1 MTKITK
7 RDLNQM
13 IKEEVRRQTSRRR
26 MFEAKDDIPGITGGR
41 SIEGVNDDLHSKLID
56 WINKNQNKIIQI
68 GQKHNFTIQK
78 FTPND
83 LSMNDF
89 GETVW
94 HLDIESTNT
103 NEVLN
108 VDIYIS
114 TPNDNFS
121 QSLTR
126 ANFEISD
133 DQDNVMEAT
142 LGSFMKVFNNF
153 LEFFE
158 DDEEE
163 IHNELKGDVKLP
175 DGITHLDFVDNHK
188 LTSII
193 IPNSVK
199 EIDHYAFDGCARL
212 KSITIPN
219 SVTKIGDGAFRE
231 CTMLTSI
238 IIPNSVKEIGK
249 GAFEKCYS
257 LTSIIIPRSVTNI
270 GHNAFQNCY
279 NLVSVT
285 LPDSLTNIGHNA
297 FDKCSSLKSIT
308 IPNRVTY
315 IDNWAF
321 YKCSSL
327 KFIAIPNSVKEI
339 GNGTFASC
347 PGLKSI
353 TIPNSVKVI
362 GNDAFALCDNLTDIQ
377 IPERFKDNDTLD
389 DMGFNDEQIDIILNK
404 TLKESFDYMRRKHL
418 IR

>member
-1 MTKITK
+1 MAIITK
-7 RDLNQM
+7 QELNQM
-13 IKEEVRRQTSRRR
+13 IKEEVRKQSSRRR

-78 FTPND
+78 FTPDD

-94 HLDIESTNT
+94 HLDIKSIDT

-142 LGSFMKVFNNF
+142 LGSFMKVFNHF

-163 IHNELKGDVKLP
+163 LHSELKGDVKLP
-175 DGITHLDFVDNHK
+175 DGITRLDFSDNRK

-199 EIDHYAFDGCARL
+199 EIDNYAFAGCTGL

-231 CTMLTSI
+231 CSSLKSI
-238 IIPNSVKEIGK
+238 IIPNSVTK
-249 GAFEKCYS
+249 
-257 LTSIIIPRSVTNI
+257 I
-270 GHNAFQNCY
+270 GHNAFENCY

-285 LPDSLTNIGHNA
+285 LPNSLTSIGYNA
-297 FDKCSSLKSIT
+297 FDNCESLTSIT

-315 IDNWAF
+315 IDNWVF
-321 YKCSSL
+321 YDCESL
-327 KFIAIPNSVKEI
+327 KSITIPDSIKEI
-339 GNGTFASC
+339 GDGAFAGC
-347 PGLKSI
+347 TGLKSI
-353 TIPNSVKVI
+353 TIPNRVKVI
-362 GNDAFALCDNLTDIQ
+362 GNDAFVLCDNLTDIK
-377 IPERFKDNDTLD
+377 IPERFKDENTLD
-389 DMGFNDEQIDIILNK
+389 NMGFNDKQINLILNK